1 MNLLAHALLAAPA
14 ADLMLGG
21 LIGDFVRGRV
31 DPALPSGVC
40 AGIAL
45 HRAIDGY
52 TDRHAGVTAA
62 RTLFDPLLRRYAGV
76 LLDIWFD
83 HLLARGWPAYSQE
96 SLDEF
101 SRRVRDLL
109 DERRDLV
116 PERMKG
122 FVAYLSA
129 HDLPAAYR
137 DLPMIDDVLHGVS
150 RRFKRANPVASAL
163 PALIALDTPLQEC
176 FDVFFPQLM
185 AFAKNERMRLALAEK

>member
-1 MNLLAHALLAAPA
+1 MNLLAHALLAAPD

-31 DPALPSGVC
+31 DPTSPSGVR

-52 TDRHAGVTAA
+52 TDRNADVTAA
-62 RTLFDPLLRRYAGV
+62 RALFDPPLRRYAGV

-83 HLLARGWPAYSQE
+83 HLLARGWPVYSQE

-116 PERMKG
+116 PERMKR
-122 FVAYLSA
+122 FVAYLHM

-137 DLPMIDDVLHGVS
+137 DVPMIDDVLHGVS

-176 FDVFFPQLM
+176 FDTFFPQLI
-185 AFAKNERMRLALAEK
+185 AFAERESVRLALAEK